1 MKKLMILGAF
11 ALLTTTL
18 FSCTAD
24 ELDTPAT
31 KELQKK
37 IDPVPSYAD
46 GPGDQPVIVL
56 PPPK

>member
-1 MKKLMILGAF
+1 MKKLIIVGTF
-11 ALLTTTL
+11 ALFTATL

-24 ELDTPAT
+24 ELETPAT
-31 KELQKK
+31 KEVQKK